1 LLPLYKNEKRKE
13 AEALIKL
20 KIISDK
26 EDITKTIK
34 SAIYAE
40 IKRLEIGLNRTNRE
54 IKRFEDEYKTSSEIF
69 LKEFTAED
77 LKGGDEE
84 YISWRGELEIRKRI
98 IEELEELKDIEY
110 VAN

>member
-1 LLPLYKNEKRKE
+1 MV
-13 AEALIKL
+13 KL

-26 EDITKTIK
+26 EDVTDVIK
-34 SAIYAE
+34 SAISAE

-54 IKRFEDEYKTSSEIF
+54 IKRFEEEYKVSSKVF

-77 LKGGDEE
+77 LKGGDDE
-84 YISWRGELEIRKRI
+84 YIRWSGELKIKDRVLD
-98 IEELEELKDIEY
+98 ELKKLKDIEY